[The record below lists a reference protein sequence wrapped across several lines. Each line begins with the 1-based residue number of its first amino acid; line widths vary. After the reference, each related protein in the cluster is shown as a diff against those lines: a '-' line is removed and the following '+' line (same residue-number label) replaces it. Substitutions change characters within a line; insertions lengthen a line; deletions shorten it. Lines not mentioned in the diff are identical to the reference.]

1 MSKVYLSRVLE
12 LARAEIGYHEKD
24 SDNHLDS
31 KTAVNDGSGNH
42 TKYARDL
49 HAAGYYNGD
58 KCGYAWCDVFVDWL
72 FYMASGKDAQY
83 AQQVQCQTGDLGAGC
98 YYSAGYYKQ
107 AGRYHTSNPQPG
119 DQIFFGDF
127 DHTGIV
133 ERVEGCMVVTIEGN
147 SNNRVER
154 RTYNIHDSYI
164 TGYGRPRYDKEEPE
178 MTKAEI
184 EQIARAAAQSAA
196 KSVAETTGRAVAQ
209 AAVAELMRGAGT
221 GDKPSDWAKE
231 ATDWAKASG
240 LVEGLGNGDFAW
252 KTPITRQEMAIMLQR
267 LAKLL
272 DKE

>member
-12 LARAEIGYHEKD
+12 LARGEIGYLEKAT
-24 SDNHLDS
+24 NACLDD
-31 KTAVNDGSGNH
+31 KTANAGPGNW

-49 HAAGYYNGD
+49 AQAGYYNGN
-58 KCGYAWCDVFVDWL
+58 KNGYAWCDVFVDWL
-72 FYMASGKDAQY
+72 FYTAAGKDAAY
-83 AQQVQCQTGDLGAGC
+83 AQKVEFQTGELGAGC
-98 YYSAGYYKQ
+98 YYSAQYYKQ
-107 AGRYHTSNPQPG
+107 AGRYYTGNPQPG

-127 DHTGIV
+127 DHTGVV
-133 ERVEGCMVVTIEGN
+133 ERVEGSTVTTIEGN
-147 SNNRVER
+147 SSNRVER

-196 KSVAETTGRAVAQ
+196 KSVAEITGQAAAQ

-221 GDKPSDWAKE
+221 GDKPSGWAKE
-231 ATDWAKASG
+231 ATDWAKEAG
-240 LVEGLGNGDFAW
+240 IVKGLGNGDFAW

-272 DKE
+272 DEE

>member
-1 MSKVYLSRVLE
+1 MSKVYLSRVLDI
-12 LARAEIGYHEKD
+12 ARAEIGYREKD
-24 SDNHLDS
+24 NDNHLDS
-31 KTAVNDGSGNH
+31 KTAANDGSGNH

-133 ERVEGCMVVTIEGN
+133 EKVEGSTVTTIEGN

-164 TGYGRPRYDKEEPE
+164 TGYGHPKYDNDPPKEVKEVRYHLLKDVNSE
-178 MTKAEI
+178 TY
-184 EQIARAAAQSAA
+184 RATLE
-196 KSVAETTGRAVAQ
+196 K
-209 AAVAELMRGAGT
+209 
-221 GDKPSDWAKE
+221 
-231 ATDWAKASG
+231 
-240 LVEGLGNGDFAW
+240 LVEQGVLKGRGGEGE
-252 KTPITRQEMAIMLQR
+252 EMILDLSEDSVRLLVMLDR
-267 LAKLL
+267 AGVFG
-272 DKE
+272 E